1 FANDVRSDGG
11 RKGLRRCSRD
21 HQRRTETLEL
31 RQRIY
36 RLFAGDVSCE
46 KWPLFVFLNS
56 FRPSFALLVFCSLSP
71 FFFFRTCRKD
81 ADRKSRRQEKTSKAA
96 EKSELRRRDRHGVQ
110 EEAEPTGSGRGGC
123 SQGSACKECREEEVI
138 FFAARGE
145 LFSFLLS
152 FSPENFESIKDGET
166 RPVSS
171 RLRLSH
177 IRKTDVC
184 QSVCRLFARSE
195 FSVVWF
201 FPFFSH
207 AFRSLC

>member
-1 FANDVRSDGG
+1 MPKLPTIMAIGLSVHCSGARRLLPPQFGSLRFANDVRSDGG

-36 RLFAGDVSCE
+36 TLFAGDVSCE

-110 EEAEPTGSGRGGC
+110 EEAEPTGSV
-123 SQGSACKECREEEVI
+123 SHMQLASSSL
-138 FFAARGE
+138 AA
-145 LFSFLLS
+145 FNS
-152 FSPENFESIKDGET
+152 
-166 RPVSS
+166 
-171 RLRLSH
+171 
-177 IRKTDVC
+177 
-184 QSVCRLFARSE
+184 
-195 FSVVWF
+195 
-201 FPFFSH
+201 
-207 AFRSLC
+207 